1 MTAVPPPPAELP
13 ARVWSALQA
22 FVDAQDRR
30 AELREA
36 LGLGRGTG
44 RVTVLLALTRGP
56 MTLRDIAEANG
67 VDAPYA
73 TVIVDKLE
81 SRGLVQRTA
90 HPDDNRRKLV
100 VLTDAGRDAAALAG
114 RILAEPPAALASLPA
129 GDLACLDEILTRLR
143 PPDQI
148 PPDLIPPGSAGPGG
162 PADLPPTAAT
172 S

>member
-1 MTAVPPPPAELP
+1 MTAASPPPAEL
-13 ARVWSALQA
+13 AGRVWSALQA

-73 TVIVDKLE
+73 TVIVDKLA

-100 VLTDAGRDAAALAG
+100 VLTDAGRDAAVLAG
-114 RILAEPPAALASLPA
+114 RILAEPPAAISALPP
-129 GDLACLDEILTRLR
+129 GDLAQLDAILRRL
-143 PPDQI
+143 
-148 PPDLIPPGSAGPGG
+148 GAAGPPTG
-162 PADLPPTAAT
+162 PGPRAGVGPG
-172 S
+172 